1 VQDVAIQ
8 LPVWLT
14 WGGKSSI
21 HCAGGWVLMTIVSL
35 LCLGVSVGYIV
46 IAIDWRRREKQ
57 AKSHAGIK
65 ALADLRDIFSLCMVS
80 GYVFRIIL
88 VFIPCWALY
97 VLALCWLNVSTWR
110 YVWRLKDLDI
120 IYQDRALLEH
130 IVNGYYEH
138 LESDT
143 DRLSAIQNDVR
154 AYLARGR
161 K

>member
-88 VFIPCWALY
+88 VFI
-97 VLALCWLNVSTWR
+97 STWR